1 MVEVGGAHNAQTIEY
16 GRQRIADYERRKV
29 ALGKSPRGSPLALVA
44 ECSRLAVTMGSPANH
59 DRGQDHMKDF
69 IRRVIIAALGR
80 LLADL
85 IKRLFGG
92 D

>member
-1 MVEVGGAHNAQTIEY
+1 MVEVGGAHNAQVFEY
-16 GRQRIADYERRKV
+16 GDQQIAKREQRKILMENPQEDC
-29 ALGKSPRGSPLALVA
+29 LRG
-44 ECSRLAVTMGSPANH
+44 VTIGSPANRH
-59 DRGQDHMKDF
+59 RGQDHMKDF